1 MIEDLAAFQRIPS
14 ISSCAPAVRRA
25 ASWLADRLTSLD
37 ARRIP
42 LPGPVVA
49 AERRAG
55 APTVLFYGHFDVVPA
70 GSGWSVPPFSAVRTD
85 GILWGRG
92 VSDDKGPLVAG
103 LHAVRNLNAA
113 GRRVTLKFLYEGEE
127 EIGSPTFPAT
137 LRRLGRWLSDVD
149 IIIVC
154 DTVATATGHPTL
166 TRSLRGGLTVSLTAT
181 GVGRALHAGRYGG
194 AVPDPARIL
203 ARAIASLHTP
213 DGRIAINGLAT
224 PCTNPVTTCP
234 AITVTAL
241 NTPPGPA
248 HTIPATATATLDI
261 RLPPGQNPAEAEH
274 LLAAH
279 LNTVTLRTT
288 ARVDP
293 WQLTDLTHPGIR
305 IAREAV
311 RQVWGRAPTIVRSGG
326 SIAAVPLLA
335 RAAPNAAILLLGFT
349 LPTDNAHSPNEHTGL
364 NRLTRTAQ
372 TLTTLLNRLG

>member
-1 MIEDLAAFQRIPS
+1 ML
-14 ISSCAPAVRRA
+14 
-25 ASWLADRLTSLD
+25 L
-37 ARRIP
+37 
-42 LPGPVVA
+42 
-49 AERRAG
+49 
-55 APTVLFYGHFDVVPA
+55 YGHFDVVPA
-70 GSGWSVPPFSAVRTD
+70 GSGWSVPPFAAVRTG

-92 VSDDKGPLVAG
+92 ASDDKGPLVAG

-113 GRRVTLKFLYEGEE
+113 GRRVTLKFLYDGEE
-127 EIGSPTFPAT
+127 EIGSPTLPAT
-137 LRRLGRWLSDVD
+137 LRRLGDWLSDVD
-149 IIIVC
+149 TIIVC
-154 DTVATATGHPTL
+154 DTEATAAGHPTL
-166 TRSLRGGLTVSLTAT
+166 TRSLRGALTVALTAT
-181 GVGRALHAGRYGG
+181 GVGQALHAGRYGG

-213 DGRIAINGLAT
+213 DGRVAIRGLSA

-261 RLPPGQNPAEAEH
+261 RLPPGHNPAQAEH

-279 LNTVTLRTT
+279 LKTIDPEPLAIQLEAT

-305 IAREAV
+305 TAREAV
-311 RQVWGRAPTIVRSGG
+311 RRVWGRGPAIVRSGG

-349 LPTDNAHSPNEHTGL
+349 LPTDNAHSPNEHTDL
-364 NRLTRTAQ
+364 NRLTHTAQ
-372 TLTTLLNRLG
+372 TLTTLLNHL